1 MDTYTDISAT
11 KGLNMKFSILNIN
24 KVFITKQLPI
34 LATFLI
40 TLSISINSSTAQM
53 FMHDLKHT
61 GRSSYQ
67 VTNSNEAKWDLI
79 TGGEIWS
86 SPVIGTDNTIYVAS
100 TDGNFYA
107 LNPDGTEKWY
117 YKTGDELYGTP
128 AIGEDGTI
136 YVGGK
141 NKNF

>member
-11 KGLNMKFSILNIN
+11 KGHNMKFSILNIN
-24 KVFITKQLPI
+24 KVSITKQLPI
-34 LATFLI
+34 LAAFLI

-67 VTNSNEAKWDLI
+67 GTNSNEMKWGFI
-79 TGGEIWS
+79 TGDEIWS

-100 TDGNFYA
+100 TDGN
-107 LNPDGTEKWY
+107 LCTEFRWNREVVLQNRRRVIQY
-117 YKTGDELYGTP
+117 SCHR
-128 AIGEDGTI
+128 
-136 YVGGK
+136 
-141 NKNF
+141 